1 MRVAIISD
9 SHGNLT
15 ALDAVLADLD
25 ARGPYDEV
33 LMGGDIAW
41 GGPYPKE
48 CIDRIRSRDCRAV
61 AGNTDW
67 MITDAADGGDD
78 PMASWILERLDAGDV
93 AYLKNLPLQV
103 NVEAGSPETTL
114 ALVHATP
121 WSVHPA
127 VRPDDGDDRFA
138 EMLQKA
144 DTRALAYGH
153 IHLQH
158 ARKLDAGIVVA
169 VGAIGRPFDGDQ
181 RAMYAVLT
189 LDGDQWSAEF
199 RRVAY
204 DVDAAIQE
212 TVQSGVPNAEEFA
225 NSLRTAR
232 SPH

>member
-48 CIDRIRSRDCRAV
+48 CVDRIRLRGYRTV
-61 AGNTDW
+61 VGNTDR
-67 MITDAADGGDD
+67 MITDAAGGADD
-78 PMASWILERLDAGDV
+78 PMASWILERLDAADV
-93 AYLKNLPLQV
+93 AYLKDLPLQV
-103 NVEAGSPETTL
+103 TVEAGSSDTTL

-121 WSVHPA
+121 WSIHPA
-127 VRPDDGDDRFA
+127 VRPEDGDERFA
-138 EMLQKA
+138 EMLRKA
-144 DTRALAYGH
+144 GTRALAYGH

-158 ARKLDAGIVVA
+158 ARKLDGGIVVA

-181 RAMYAVLT
+181 RAMYTVLT

-199 RRVAY
+199 RRVTY
-204 DVDAAIQE
+204 DVDSAIQE

-225 NSLRTAR
+225 HSLRTAR